1 MFQHGISVR
10 KGLENLVGN
19 SSFSQFNGQH
29 ANGSISDADLTTSV
43 ELASQHDHT
52 IVAIGEFN
60 YTEKPGDIDDPA
72 LPEGQEK
79 YVEELAATGTKTIV
93 VLFGGRPRLFGSIP
107 DHAAA
112 IINGM
117 LPCELGGQAVAEIL
131 YGDVYPSGKMPIT
144 YPKDPANIA
153 IPYNHRVTT
162 RCNLS
167 FPAVTLDKTT
177 IAGSGDTLAATV
189 TVTNT
194 GTRAGKETVML
205 FLIEPFRKI
214 SVPEMKL
221 LKKFKKIDLQAGE
234 SVDVSFSLSA
244 EDWGVYKPQISNGL
258 NRIVEDSKYVVAVKP
273 DTWCNVY

>member
-1 MFQHGISVR
+1 M
-10 KGLENLVGN
+10 
-19 SSFSQFNGQH
+19 
-29 ANGSISDADLTTSV
+29 
-43 ELASQHDHT
+43 
-52 IVAIGEFN
+52 
-60 YTEKPGDIDDPA
+60 
-72 LPEGQEK
+72 
-79 YVEELAATGTKTIV
+79 GTKTIV

-112 IINGM
+112 VINGM

-131 YGDVYPSGKMPIT
+131 YGDVNPSGKMPIT

-162 RCNLS
+162 RCKWDNCWMQWDFGAGLS
-167 FPAVTLDKTT
+167 CTQFIYSAATLDKTT

-205 FLIEPFRKI
+205 FLIQPFRKN

-221 LKKFKKIDLQAGE
+221 LKKFKKIELQAGE
-234 SVDVSFSLSA
+234 SVDVSFLLSA
-244 EDWGVYKPQISNGL
+244 EDWGVYKPQIGNL
-258 NRIVEDSKYVVAVKP
+258 FFNY
-273 DTWCNVY
+273 W